1 MSMLT
6 PPGMGGQYRIKG
18 DRYPR
23 MRPPRNR
30 RKVVFAGLV
39 TVMVLGLVGWG
50 SLQLVGVF
58 TGNGGTTAQAADGPA
73 EKCRADDGKAS
84 GDGAEAEQA
93 DAAGRKGDKAGASA
107 TAVPEPEKITVNV
120 LNATSRTG
128 LAAKTAKELKKRGFT
143 IGEIAN
149 APEPLDHKVKA
160 TGLLIGATGA
170 ETIARM
176 KVLGTQL
183 EDAKTRHD
191 ARKGNEIDLVIGNDF
206 AGLAD
211 AKDAERA
218 VQALAS
224 PSPKPAPGC

>member
-23 MRPPRNR
+23 MRRPRNR
-30 RKVVFAGLV
+30 RKIAFAGLA

-50 SLQLVGVF
+50 TLQLVGVF
-58 TGNGGTTAQAADGPA
+58 AGDGGTTAQAADRPGG
-73 EKCRADDGKAS
+73 KCRAQDGKAPR
-84 GDGAEAEQA
+84 DGAGQA
-93 DAAGRKGDKAGASA
+93 GDSGKRARTAGASP
-107 TAVPEPEKITVNV
+107 TALPDPKKITVNV

-128 LAAKTAKELKKRGFT
+128 LAAKTAKQLEKRGFT
-143 IGEIAN
+143 IGDVAN
-149 APEPLDHKVKA
+149 APERLDHKVKA
-160 TGLLIGATGA
+160 TALLIGASGPEAT
-170 ETIARM
+170 ARM
-176 KVLGTQL
+176 KVLGTQV
-183 EDAKTRHD
+183 EDAETRHD
-191 ARKGNEIDLVIGNDF
+191 ERKGGAVDLVIGNDF

-224 PSPKPAPGC
+224 PSPEPEPSC